1 MSEGRRGA
9 MGFGVDAQS
18 VSGMSWLRGVRVLDC
33 TRLLPH
39 AYATQMLVAL
49 GADVIKI
56 EPPGFGDY
64 GRGMAPT
71 FVASNGHKRSI
82 GLDLRSEQ
90 GKRIFR
96 GLADSAACVV
106 ESFRPGVM
114 KAAGLDFATL
124 SATNPALVY
133 CSASGYGQDGPYAD
147 VPGHDLNY
155 LAVSGMSLA
164 DGTAT
169 PALLPIP
176 IVDMAA
182 GPFIALSIVAAIGEA
197 RETGVGQAIDL
208 SLFDVALSINMMGLA
223 YSHGLDDGGA
233 ADAHAGARLGGFP
246 WPDILVGRCPCY
258 GVFSTSDDKY
268 VSLGNVEEKFWLT
281 FLEVAGLSFAA
292 ADRFAIGDRGRE
304 IRAAI
309 ERRIAEHTQ
318 EFWISAFRGK
328 DVCFAPVLPS
338 QNVIDDE
345 HVKHRGSVFVEKDR
359 SLQIRFPARFSG
371 TPAREGGPS
380 PSVGQDTE
388 ILLGELGYTAADLRQ
403 LRADGVI

>member
-1 MSEGRRGA
+1 
-9 MGFGVDAQS
+9 MGLDDVDAKNS
-18 VSGMSWLRGVRVLDC
+18 YGMSWIRGLRILDC

-49 GADVIKI
+49 GADVIKV

-64 GRGMAPT
+64 GRGMTPT
-71 FVASNGHKRSI
+71 FVASNGHKRSVS
-82 GLDLRSEQ
+82 LDLRSEQ

-96 GLADSAACVV
+96 ELADSSACVI

-114 KAAGLDFATL
+114 KTAGLDFAKL
-124 SATNPALVY
+124 SMTNPTLVY

-169 PALLPIP
+169 PALLPVP

-182 GPFIALSIVAAIGEA
+182 GPFIALSIVAAIAEA
-197 RETGVGQAIDL
+197 RETGIGQAIDL

-223 YSHGLDDGGA
+223 YSHGLDSAENAGD
-233 ADAHAGARLGGFP
+233 ADANARLGGFP

-258 GVFSTSDDKY
+258 GVFATADDKY

-281 FLEVAGLSFAA
+281 FLDVIGLKFAA
-292 ADRFAIGDRGRE
+292 ADRFAIGTRGRE

-309 ERRIAEHTQ
+309 EQRIAEQ
-318 EFWISAFRGK
+318 SQDYWVSAFRGE
-328 DVCFAPVLPS
+328 DVCFAPVLAS
-338 QNVIDDE
+338 QKVIDDE
-345 HVKHRGSVFVEKDR
+345 HVKHRGSVFLESDR
-359 SLQIRFPARFSG
+359 SLQIRFPGRFSG
-371 TPAREGGPS
+371 TPAREGGTS

-388 ILLGELGYTAADLRQ
+388 TLLTEIGYTAAELAQ
-403 LRADGVI
+403 LRADGVV